1 MAIRAVDVPTS
12 EPPADAAPKR
22 GRGRPR
28 KDGSDTAP
36 RTRQP
41 RQPAVTEEAVGGLLF
56 MFNMPLSMV
65 PFLQAD
71 ALDEIEMQAMAKGIM
86 EQCKASPAFKRYVQ
100 MALKMSGATG
110 LLAPLSII
118 IARRGVRHG
127 IIPGGG
133 NADVQMGQ
141 LIGIMAGRISPT
153 SFVPTFS
160 SGDVATDL
168 DTLSGMN
175 DDTLHP
181 PAATPFPVQPVFSEP
196 VD

>member
-1 MAIRAVDVPTS
+1 MAIHAVDVPTS
-12 EPPADAAPKR
+12 EPPADTAPKR

-36 RTRQP
+36 RTRQS
-41 RQPAVTEEAVGGLLF
+41 RQPAVTEDAVGGLLF
-56 MFNMPLSMV
+56 MLNMPLSMV

-71 ALDEIEMQAMAKGIM
+71 ALDPTETQALAKGIV
-86 EQCKASPAFKRYVQ
+86 EQCKTSPTFKRYVQ

-127 IIPGGG
+127 LLPGGEF
-133 NADVQMGQ
+133 ADAQMGQ
-141 LIGIMAGRISPT
+141 LIGIMAGTVSPT
-153 SFVPTFS
+153 ELVPPFTQPE
-160 SGDVATDL
+160 SGTDEPL
-168 DTLSGMN
+168 PTV
-175 DDTLHP
+175 P
-181 PAATPFPVQPVFSEP
+181 PAATPFPAGAFSEP